1 MSSEGARSLGA
12 QTSYA
17 KLSVGV
23 SLSKHLTLLLSL
35 QEPDDSKST
44 ERLKKNPD
52 KVEALNKVV

>member
-44 ERLKKNPD
+44 ERLKK
-52 KVEALNKVV
+52 KIQIRLKL